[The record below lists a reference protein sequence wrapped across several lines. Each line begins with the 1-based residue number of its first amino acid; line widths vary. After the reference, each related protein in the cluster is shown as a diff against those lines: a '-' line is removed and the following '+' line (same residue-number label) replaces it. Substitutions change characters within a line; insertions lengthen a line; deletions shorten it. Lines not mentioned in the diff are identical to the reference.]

1 MNKQKSNGSI
11 MHVILEVIAL
21 HNVHMQTEHVVL
33 FVFGRVL
40 GDRFKQMNK

>member
-1 MNKQKSNGSI
+1 MNKQKSNGSS

-33 FVFGRVL
+33 FVFVRVL
-40 GDRFKQMNK
+40 GDRFKQMNR